1 MPERYRL
8 VILSNVDRRSFAA
21 SNRRLGVVFDRIVT
35 AEDVGTYKPDRAMFD
50 ALLAAVEA
58 MGSERSRLL
67 HVAESLY
74 HDHQSAAE
82 AGIDSVWI
90 HRRFDRDGFGATH
103 PPDGDVHPKWRFTSM
118 AAFAEAAVPFPRG
131 GKVAERDAESVEP
144 RRKGENHRPP
154 FPSALV
160 AFGRCR
166 IPPFPQRG

>member
-1 MPERYRL
+1 MKRRPPSAPRWVTGPPSPTPPRRSPGWRGRYRL

-21 SNRRLGVVFDRIVT
+21 SNRRLGAVFDRIVT
-35 AEDVGTYKPDRAMFD
+35 AEDVGAYKPDRAMFD

-74 HDHQSAAE
+74 HDHQPAAA

-103 PPDGDVHPKWRFTSM
+103 PPDGEVHPKWRFTSM
-118 AAFAEAAVPFPRG
+118 AAFAEAAVPFP
-131 GKVAERDAESVEP
+131 P
-144 RRKGENHRPP
+144 RARVSEQ
-154 FPSALV
+154 
-160 AFGRCR
+160 GRR
-166 IPPFPQRG
+166 RR